1 MFGCK
6 GLKKGLIKGCLLE
19 IEIFQAFQIRH
30 KYFVEKDKKKT
41 NKDDEINNRIY
52 IACDAGVL

>member
-41 NKDDEINNRIY
+41 NKEDEINNRIY

>member
-6 GLKKGLIKGCLLE
+6 GLKKGLIKDCLLE

-30 KYFVEKDKKKT
+30 KYFVEKDKKKQT
-41 NKDDEINNRIY
+41 KKMK
-52 IACDAGVL
+52 